1 MNVEQF
7 QLHQS
12 ERLTDHQLGVS
23 GSEKICQSHCKYH
36 VVDNPVVVSSA
47 ADETMLLQRKDGK
60 ITAGTKSAKGST
72 PTIASDK
79 LGKAVDAGAHLS
91 NQPLGLI
98 VSGYCV
104 ACTHFCIVSHLLSC
118 FSIQF
123 PI

>member
-12 ERLTDHQLGVS
+12 ERLTNHQLGGS
-23 GSEKICQSHCKYH
+23 TSEKISESHSKY
-36 VVDNPVVVSSA
+36 NPMVVSSA

>member
-12 ERLTDHQLGVS
+12 ERLTNHQLGGS
-23 GSEKICQSHCKYH
+23 TSEKISESHSKY
-36 VVDNPVVVSSA
+36 NPMVVSSA

-60 ITAGTKSAKGST
+60 ITAGTTNAKGKGST